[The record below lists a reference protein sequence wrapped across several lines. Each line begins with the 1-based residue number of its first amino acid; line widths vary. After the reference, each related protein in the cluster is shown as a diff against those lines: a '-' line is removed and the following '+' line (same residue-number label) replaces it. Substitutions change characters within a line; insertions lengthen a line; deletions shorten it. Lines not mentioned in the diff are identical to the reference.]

1 VFLAAHAAGL
11 PLLLDLRGQA
21 WRRARL
27 RGLPA
32 DLVWTEAG
40 VRTREGP
47 ASEPLW
53 RERLA
58 ALGCVAP

>member
-1 VFLAAHAAGL
+1 VLLAAGAPAG
-11 PLLLDLRGQA
+11 
-21 WRRARL
+21 RRAGL

-32 DLVWTEAG
+32 DLVWTAEG